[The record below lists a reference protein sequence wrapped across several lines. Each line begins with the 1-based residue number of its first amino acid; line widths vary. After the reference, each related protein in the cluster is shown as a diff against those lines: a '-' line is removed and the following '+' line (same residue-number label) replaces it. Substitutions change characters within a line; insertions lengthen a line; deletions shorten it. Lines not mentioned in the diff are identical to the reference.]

1 LFRTN
6 NIYLHRILLWL
17 IYLLSKTV
25 VNIEKMKD
33 EICKE
38 KMALVE
44 KLGVHLENREQLAPV
59 AARILSY
66 IILTGKKGTTF
77 EDMVTILCASKST
90 ISTHLNH
97 LQDLKKIVYF
107 TKTGDRKKYFIIN
120 KDMIVQHI
128 DNMINEWQEV
138 RELHLEIKSYKETIN
153 TLKLEND
160 DEKFELS
167 FHNDYIQF
175 LDEASSSIE
184 TLRTKL
190 IDNQFHI

>member
-1 LFRTN
+1 
-6 NIYLHRILLWL
+6 
-17 IYLLSKTV
+17 
-25 VNIEKMKD
+25 MKD
-33 EICKE
+33 NICKE

-66 IILTGKKGTTF
+66 IILTGKQGTTF

-120 KDMIVQHI
+120 KDMIVQQI

-138 RELHLEIKSYKETIN
+138 RELHLEIKNYKEIVN
-153 TLKLEND
+153 GQQIENE
-160 DEKFELS
+160 DEKCDLN

-175 LDEASSSIE
+175 LNEASSSIE
-184 TLRTKL
+184 ALRIKL
-190 IDNQFHI
+190 TNNQFNI

>member
-1 LFRTN
+1 
-6 NIYLHRILLWL
+6 
-17 IYLLSKTV
+17 
-25 VNIEKMKD
+25 MKE

-44 KLGVHLENREQLAPV
+44 KLGVHLENREHLAPV

-97 LQDLKKIVYF
+97 LQDLNKIVYF

-120 KDMIVQHI
+120 QGMVVQHI
-128 DNMINEWQEV
+128 NTMVNKWGEE
-138 RELHLEIKSYKETIN
+138 REIHLELKKYKETIN
-153 TLKLEND
+153 NNKIENGN
-160 DEKFELS
+160 EKFDLS
-167 FHNDYIQF
+167 FHDDYIKF
-175 LDEASSSIE
+175 IDGATASVE
-184 TLRTKL
+184 ELRTKL
-190 IDNQFHI
+190 TNNKFDI